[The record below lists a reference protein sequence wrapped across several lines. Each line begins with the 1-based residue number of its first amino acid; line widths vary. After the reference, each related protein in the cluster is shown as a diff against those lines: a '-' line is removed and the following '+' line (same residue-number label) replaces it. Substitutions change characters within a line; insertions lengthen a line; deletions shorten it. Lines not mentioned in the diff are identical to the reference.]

1 MMTIY
6 GLSRSI
12 SKRLP
17 GKFDIMEKI
26 DPYRRIPIMV
36 AYTWG
41 LISMGLFGLW
51 PIVEG
56 RENLEALRDDNG

>member
-56 RENLEALRDDNG
+56 QENLEALRDDNG